1 MSITAWLSRFGII
14 FDLLAF
20 LFSAPELIGEKRL
33 LKLEIVVKNILKKY
47 VSYPIWR
54 RRIVTSSLM
63 LIIIILLLIWASS
76 LNLEK
81 ILFNAL
87 AIIWLCYFLF
97 LGFMGYTKGT
107 SWVTRWFSDIN
118 INNDKDDSE
127 DGNDIYDLLAL
138 VLILF
143 PPLAVVEMIIE
154 KGLLFMGNRLLP
166 ELAKSKGLRRRS
178 FYFSVFLFVIG
189 VTLQLLGTM

>member
-1 MSITAWLSRFGII
+1 MSITTWLSRFGII

-33 LKLEIVVKNILKKY
+33 LKTEIVVKNILKKY
-47 VSYPIWR
+47 VSYPVWR
-54 RRIVTSSLM
+54 RRIVTASIM
-63 LIIIILLLIWASS
+63 LIIIILLLMWASS
-76 LNLEK
+76 VNQEK

-97 LGFMGYTKGT
+97 LGFMGYKEGT
-107 SWVTRWFSDIN
+107 SWVTQWFSDIN
-118 INNDKDDSE
+118 VNKDKNDSE
-127 DGNDIYDLLAL
+127 EGNDIYDLYAL

-143 PPLAVVEMIIE
+143 PPLAVIEMIIE

-166 ELAKSKGLRRRS
+166 DLAKSKGLRRRS
-178 FYFSVFLFVIG
+178 FYFSVFLFVVGI
-189 VTLQLLGTM
+189 VLQLLGTI